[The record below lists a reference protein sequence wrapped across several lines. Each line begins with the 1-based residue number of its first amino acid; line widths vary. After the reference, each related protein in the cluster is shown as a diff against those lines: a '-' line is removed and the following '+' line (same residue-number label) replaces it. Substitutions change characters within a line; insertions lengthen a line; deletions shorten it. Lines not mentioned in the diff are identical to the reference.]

1 MTAKEIFK
9 KVEAY
14 NKMAKE
20 LGKADRVAVNFAD
33 SNIVQIRQ
41 CATWKEFKKALN
53 ETFVPLYVDMVMR
66 HDDFEFNKATEG
78 QWGWYYDQMYNAV
91 MEFEIV

>member
-14 NKMAKE
+14 NKLAKE
-20 LGKADRVAVNFAD
+20 LGSLDRLSVDFRDGGQAY
-33 SNIVQIRQ
+33 IRQ
-41 CATWKEFKKALN
+41 CATWKEFKKALK

-66 HDDFEFNKATEG
+66 HDDFEVNKAVEG
-78 QWGWYYDQMYNAV
+78 QWGWHIDEMYDAV
-91 MEFEIV
+91 MEFDIV